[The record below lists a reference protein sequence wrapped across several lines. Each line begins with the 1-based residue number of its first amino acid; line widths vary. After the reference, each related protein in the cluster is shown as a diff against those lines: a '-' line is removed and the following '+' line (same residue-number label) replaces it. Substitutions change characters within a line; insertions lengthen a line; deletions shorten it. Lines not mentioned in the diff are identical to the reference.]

1 MKNSRIRAK
10 KVRQRKVANLAA
22 YSRQHTVKNI
32 KKGIGNG
39 DRKLPVI
46 EGTNKID
53 YSWKNPEGGY
63 SQPKSLRKKYKNKYY
78 NKDGSIRKVVT
89 HDSDYAQFPDHTFH
103 HKGRAWFMEQIV
115 QHKLAK
121 WEKKNPCPVKTD
133 DKQQDLF
140 EEEFVVPWKAKREMA
155 LEHFRD
161 FVVSMYDKLPLIGR
175 FQKSETEYVEKP
187 VAEIKDINME
197 GHKVYDLDSKKSKL
211 LKKARKKTNQV
222 KAKHANLICTK
233 LKDHKRS
240 KCRII
245 LPMAA

>member
-53 YSWKNPEGGY
+53 YSWKNPEGRY
-63 SQPKSLRKKYKNKYY
+63 PQPKQLNKKTRKE
-78 NKDGSIRKVVT
+78 
-89 HDSDYAQFPDHTFH
+89 FPDHSFRP
-103 HKGRAWFMEQIV
+103 KGRAWFMEQIV

-161 FVVSMYDKLPLIGR
+161 FVVSMYDKLPLTGR

-187 VAEIKDINME
+187 VAKIKDINME
-197 GHKVYDLDSKKSKL
+197 GHKVNDLDPKKSKL
-211 LKKARKKTNQV
+211 LKKAQKKTNQV
-222 KAKHANLICTK
+222 KAKHANLISTN

-240 KCRII
+240 RGRII

>member
-39 DRKLPVI
+39 DRKLPVV

-53 YSWKNPEGGY
+53 YSWKNPEGRY
-63 SQPKSLRKKYKNKYY
+63 PQPKRLNKKTRKEF
-78 NKDGSIRKVVT
+78 T
-89 HDSDYAQFPDHTFH
+89 DHSFRP
-103 HKGRAWFMEQIV
+103 KGRAWFMEQIV

-211 LKKARKKTNQV
+211 LKKVQKKTNQV

-233 LKDHKRS
+233 LKDHKRT